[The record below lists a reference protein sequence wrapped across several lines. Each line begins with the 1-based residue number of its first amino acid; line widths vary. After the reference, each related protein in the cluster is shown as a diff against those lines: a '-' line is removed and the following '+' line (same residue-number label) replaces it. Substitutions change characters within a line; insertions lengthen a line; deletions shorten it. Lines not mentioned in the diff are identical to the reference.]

1 MNNRGLAP
9 PDRPLLSVILR
20 ILSGVFAAAM
30 FISAKAVSDDVPL
43 GEIVFFRAFFAVIPL
58 LVFLWVR
65 QEFPHGLATKRP
77 FGHFLR
83 CGFGVT
89 SLFAYFGS
97 LSWLNVSEA
106 ALIAQLGPV
115 LMAGAAGLLLSER
128 LTRWRVGGLVLG
140 FAGVIVLIWPELNSE
155 AGGNSGLDSV
165 LSARLI
171 GYILGFIGALSS
183 ALALIML
190 GMAVLLWFWKD
201 LALYIPY
208 ELAR

>member
-58 LVFLWVR
+58 LVFLWIR
-65 QEFPHGLATKRP
+65 QEFPHGLVTKRP

-83 CGFGVT
+83 CGFGVV

-140 FAGVIVLIWPELNSE
+140 FAGVIVLIWPRLN
-155 AGGNSGLDSV
+155 
-165 LSARLI
+165 I
-171 GYILGFIGALSS
+171 
-183 ALALIML
+183 
-190 GMAVLLWFWKD
+190 
-201 LALYIPY
+201 
-208 ELAR
+208 